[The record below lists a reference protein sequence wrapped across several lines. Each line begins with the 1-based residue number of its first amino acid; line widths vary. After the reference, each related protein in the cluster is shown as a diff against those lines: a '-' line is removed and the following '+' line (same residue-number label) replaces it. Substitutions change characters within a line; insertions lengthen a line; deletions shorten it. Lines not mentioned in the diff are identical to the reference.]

1 MTEKYWTGDRM
12 SAEKEMLL
20 GAVIGLCRAAESNM
34 HRVNQ
39 NSDDILIK
47 ALCALG
53 SENEKETGLITD
65 RVKKEKQRLAPGCA
79 GCGSPCGRT
88 DDGSL
93 RDVTAGEE
101 AAVKAK
107 IRLINKAVS
116 TAKAL
121 AGGTVQ
127 QKDRPAAVAFLYRA
141 VFAAGMKNRHEDQIL
156 ATAGTSG
163 RAEKTGLF

>member
-1 MTEKYWTGDRM
+1 MN
-12 SAEKEMLL
+12 AEKEALL

-34 HRVNQ
+34 HRVSQ
-39 NSDDILIK
+39 NTDDILIK
-47 ALCALG
+47 ALCTLG
-53 SENEKETGLITD
+53 AEGEKEMGLITD

-88 DDGSL
+88 EDASL

-107 IRLINKAVS
+107 TRLINKAVS

-121 AGGTVQ
+121 AGGRVE
-127 QKDRPAAVAFLYRA
+127 QKGRTAAVAFLYRS
-141 VFAAGMKNRHEDQIL
+141 VFAAGMKNRQADQIF
-156 ATAGTSG
+156 ATAGITG
-163 RAEKTGLF
+163 GEKI

>member
-1 MTEKYWTGDRM
+1 MTEKYWTGD
-12 SAEKEMLL
+12 SLNAEKEALL

-34 HRVNQ
+34 HRVSQ
-39 NSDDILIK
+39 NTDDILIK
-47 ALCALG
+47 ALCTLG
-53 SENEKETGLITD
+53 AEDEKEMGLITD

-88 DDGSL
+88 EDASL

-107 IRLINKAVS
+107 TRLINKAVS

-121 AGGTVQ
+121 DGGRVE
-127 QKDRPAAVAFLYRA
+127 QKGRTAAVAFLYRS
-141 VFAAGMKNRHEDQIL
+141 VFAAGMKNRQADQIF
-156 ATAGTSG
+156 ATAGITG
-163 RAEKTGLF
+163 GEKI

>member
-12 SAEKEMLL
+12 SAEKERLL

-39 NSDDILIK
+39 NTDDILIK

-53 SENEKETGLITD
+53 SEDEKEVELIAC
-65 RVKKEKQRLAPGCA
+65 RVQEEKQRLAPRCA

-88 DDGSL
+88 EDGSL

-101 AAVKAK
+101 TAVKTK
-107 IRLINKAVS
+107 TRLINKAVS

-121 AGGTVQ
+121 AGGSTE
-127 QKDRPAAVAFLYRA
+127 QKDRTAATAFLYRA
-141 VFAAGMKNRHEDQIL
+141 VFAAGMKNRQADQIM
-156 ATAGTSG
+156 ATAGTSD
-163 RAEKTGLF
+163 RTEKPGLL

>member
-12 SAEKEMLL
+12 SAEKEILL
-20 GAVIGLCRAAESNM
+20 GAAIGLCRAAESNM

-39 NSDDILIK
+39 NTDDILIK

-53 SENEKETGLITD
+53 AEDEKEMGLVTD

-88 DDGSL
+88 EDGSL
-93 RDVTAGEE
+93 RDVTSGEE

-107 IRLINKAVS
+107 TWLINKAVS

-121 AGGTVQ
+121 AGGSAE
-127 QKDRPAAVAFLYRA
+127 QKDRTAATAFLYRA
-141 VFAAGMKNRHEDQIL
+141 VFAAGMKNRQADQIL

-163 RAEKTGLF
+163 RAEKPGLL